1 MANMKKYTRGALGHM
16 LAHYERRKDRNGDYI
31 KFGNQNIDTKKT
43 YQNYNL
49 HNRNDN
55 LTDYEFIDQ
64 YTKSLKVMNRK
75 DVNLMCSWVVTL
87 PEDLKTA
94 SKQDQDKFFQEAYKF
109 NSKRYGKNTVVSAY
123 VHLDETTPHMHFAF
137 VPVVFDKKKSRY
149 KVSAKERV
157 NINDLKTYHSD
168 LSKHMERVF
177 GRDIGIV
184 NAPEV
189 GKNTKTEN
197 KTIAQLKKENS
208 ILANANNDLQE
219 ENLYLESVNSGLMA
233 DNQQK
238 GLQYDKLRE
247 KNFKLNKKNAE
258 LSRKLDDKQ
267 AIFKE
272 NEELKSSVES
282 MSDYMKGLNF
292 QSGKNLYDG
301 YLEELDKK
309 QRKQKH
315 HEEEGYEW

>member
-1 MANMKKYTRGALGHM
+1 MANLKKYTRGALGHM
-16 LAHYERRKDRNGDYI
+16 LAHYERRKDKNGDYI
-31 KFGNQNIDTKKT
+31 KFGNQNIDKKKT
-43 YQNYNL
+43 SQNYNL
-49 HNRNDN
+49 HDRRDN

-87 PEDLKTA
+87 PDDLKEA
-94 SKQDQDKFFQEAYKF
+94 SKKDQEKFFQEVYNF

-123 VHLDETTPHMHFAF
+123 VHLDETTPHMHFSF
-137 VPVVFDKKKSRY
+137 VPVVFDKKKKRY

-157 NINDLKTYHSD
+157 NRHDLQTYHTD
-168 LSKHMERVF
+168 LSKHMEKAF
-177 GRDIGIV
+177 GRDIGV
-184 NAPEV
+184 AKAPDV
-189 GKNTKTEN
+189 DKNTKTEN
-197 KTIAQLKKENS
+197 KTITQLKKENS

-258 LSRKLDDKQ
+258 LSRKLEDKQ

-272 NEELKSSVES
+272 NEELKNSVES
-282 MSDYMKGLNF
+282 MSNYMKGLNF

-309 QRKQKH
+309 QRKQKQ